1 MTIPPNKIKL
11 AGRKTVASG
20 SRAVPIRLQHV
31 LQNEI
36 QKRQQADEALRLAEH
51 KYQSIFEHALEGI
64 FQTTAEGKYLSANP
78 ALMKMYG
85 YKSLEELAD
94 NVHNIATQLYVDANR
109 RAEFIRLMQER
120 GQVLHFESEVR
131 RRDGTTLWI
140 SENVR
145 SIHDDAGNF
154 LYYEGTV
161 DDITELKLARE
172 TLQRMLETLERTQL
186 RLENE
191 LSEAAGYVRSLL
203 PGPLTGSIETHW
215 CYLPCSHLGGDGF
228 GYHRLDP
235 ETLAVYLL
243 DVSGHGVGSALLCIS
258 VLNVLRTHLLAGT
271 DFHDPSAVLE
281 SLNRAFPMA
290 QNNEKYFTIW
300 YGVYREPS
308 RELTYASGGHHGAV
322 LVSDQRNGLC
332 LQSHGAVIGAMP
344 DLKYPSARI
353 KIPSPADLYLFSDGV
368 YEIARPDGSWQSW
381 EEFSRFLQENRPPVE
396 RIVSRMREMH
406 GVEEFEDDFSLLK
419 VSLA

>member
-1 MTIPPNKIKL
+1 MTTPPNKIKL

-64 FQTTAEGKYLSANP
+64 FQTTAEGKYLAANP

-109 RAEFIRLMQER
+109 RTEFIRLMQER

-145 SIHDDAGNF
+145 SIHDAAGNF

-203 PGPLTGSIETHW
+203 PSPLSGSIETHW

-235 ETLAVYLL
+235 ETLALYLL

-322 LVSDQRNGLC
+322 LISDQRIGLC